1 MNIKHTAESW
11 RRISC
16 EAAAAAGTDTSP
28 EEGSDRSTYKV
39 CSLKDET
46 GCRLEGKLCTTPGAG
61 SVKQMPYLF
70 IAKLLTANSFPA
82 MIFFSSVND

>member
-16 EAAAAAGTDTSP
+16 EAAAADGTDTSP

-46 GCRLEGKLCTTPGAG
+46 GCRLEALHNARSWICEAD
-61 SVKQMPYLF
+61 VIF
-70 IAKLLTANSFPA
+70 IYC
-82 MIFFSSVND
+82 

>member
-28 EEGSDRSTYKV
+28 EEGSDKSTYKV

-46 GCRLEGKLCTTPGAG
+46 GCRLEALHNVRSCDAD
-61 SVKQMPYLF
+61 VIF
-70 IAKLLTANSFPA
+70 IYC
-82 MIFFSSVND
+82 